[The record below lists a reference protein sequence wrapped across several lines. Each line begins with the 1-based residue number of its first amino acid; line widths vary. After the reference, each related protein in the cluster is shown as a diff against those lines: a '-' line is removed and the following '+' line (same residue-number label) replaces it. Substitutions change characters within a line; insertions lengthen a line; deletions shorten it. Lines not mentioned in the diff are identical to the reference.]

1 MQALHIN
8 GNDLTLEAVREV
20 AQPDVRR
27 PVLLDPD
34 AREAVNRARAVVDT
48 LVANNRISYAI
59 TTGVGKLSDVHIVGD
74 QVRELQINLVRSHAV
89 GVGEPLSIP
98 DTRAMMLLR
107 ANSLAKGNS
116 GIRGISIDTIC
127 EMLNRGVTPMVPSQG
142 SVGASGDLAPL
153 AHLALALI
161 GEGEC
166 LDEKG
171 GRIPSAEALKRAQ
184 IKPLVLEAKEAVSL
198 INGTQAMLAIG
209 ILMVLAAETLVDTAD
224 VIGAMAC
231 DALKGTNVAFDERIQ
246 KARPHAGQIRTAAN
260 LRRLLEQSQIR
271 DSHRDC
277 GRVQDAYSLRCI
289 PQVHGAVRDTLAHCR
304 SVFET
309 ETNSAVDNPLVF
321 VKNPKAMDGEGDVL
335 SGGNFHGEP
344 LAFAL
349 DFLAIALSA
358 LAGISERRLERM
370 VNPALSE
377 GLPPFLAPG
386 AGMNSGFMMPQV
398 TAAALVSENKVLSHP
413 ASVDSITTSGN
424 KEDFVSMGMTAAS
437 KLKRVVENTRN
448 TLAIEAMAAAQAI
461 DFLAPLKTSKPLQQ
475 AHAAIRAVCA
485 TMEKDRVMYRG
496 FRTHCEFD
504 CERQAG
510 RRSALNILTKICP
523 LEICHHDHELA
534 EGKGPATRFS
544 PTPRCLMRSRRE
556 RIAVYSH
563 PLSALDSPR
572 FNASPPRGAPELS
585 AFSP

>member
-1 MQALHIN
+1 LQALHIN

-20 AQPDVRR
+20 ALEKR
-27 PVLLDPD
+27 PVLLAPD
-34 AREAVNRARAVVDT
+34 ARHAVDRARAVVDA
-48 LVANNRISYAI
+48 LVASNKISYAI

-74 QVRELQINLVRSHAV
+74 QVRELQVNLVRSHAV
-89 GVGEPLSIP
+89 GVGEPLSIAE
-98 DTRAMMLLR
+98 TRAMMLLR

-116 GIRGISIDTIC
+116 GVRAVTVDTIC
-127 EMLNRGVTPMVPSQG
+127 EMLNRGATPMVPSQG

-166 LDEKG
+166 FGADEKG
-171 GRIPSAEALKRAQ
+171 ARVASAEALKRLQ

-209 ILMVLAAETLVDTAD
+209 ALMVLDAETLVDSAD

-246 KARPHAGQIRTAAN
+246 RARPHAGQIKTAGN
-260 LRRLLEQSQIR
+260 LRRLLEQSEIR
-271 DSHRDC
+271 ESHRDC

-304 SVFET
+304 RVFEI

-321 VKNPKAMDGEGDVL
+321 VKNPKMMDGEGDVI

-398 TAAALVSENKVLSHP
+398 TAAALASENKVLAHP

-424 KEDFVSMGMTAAS
+424 KEDFVSMGMTAAN

-475 AHAAIRAVCA
+475 AHAAIRSVCA
-485 TMEKDRVMYRG
+485 TMVKDRVMYQDFARIAKMIAS
-496 FRTHCEFD
+496 R
-504 CERQAG
+504 
-510 RRSALNILTKICP
+510 K
-523 LEICHHDHELA
+523 LA
-534 EGKGPATRFS
+534 EVVR
-544 PTPRCLMRSRRE
+544 
-556 RIAVYSH
+556 
-563 PLSALDSPR
+563 
-572 FNASPPRGAPELS
+572 
-585 AFSP
+585 